1 MSSSEFVPSA
11 PPAASPWTIA
21 ARLALWY
28 TASAFVVVAVATG
41 LLYWVLVT
49 NVSREDDQFLVDTVQ
64 IMRAVLRERPN
75 DIAALRQEVDWEG
88 AARRYA
94 RVYVRVLDERGH
106 LLIET
111 PGASSIIGQH
121 MLTPAGTGD
130 EPGPGADVTSSAGAP
145 YRMLAA
151 WATVGASGNE
161 RRLIQIALD
170 RTTER
175 QLLADYRSRLWA
187 VLALALIA
195 SALVGYFVARRGMA
209 PVAAIAGTARRI
221 GSSTLNERIP
231 ITGLPGELSSLAVT
245 FNAMLDR
252 LEEAF
257 TRLGSLSADLAHE
270 LRTPINNL
278 RGEIEVALGKPRSA
292 AEYQEALASVLEESG
307 RLSLMIDGLM
317 FLARAEHPHTQ
328 IERTVVDL
336 RRELCSVCEF
346 YEPSAA
352 EAGVRLQVADGEP
365 VGAAVD
371 RTMLQR
377 ALGNLI
383 SNALRHTP
391 AGGHIALSAT
401 HCQDEVVVTIR
412 DTGRGIPPEHL
423 SRVSDRFYRV
433 DASRAST
440 SGGLGLGLA
449 IVESIMRVH
458 AGSMEIVSTPGS
470 GTTVS
475 LSFSRARATPPVE
488 ERRDAPGRRVVAR

>member
-1 MSSSEFVPSA
+1 MSSSDRRVSA
-11 PPAASPWTIA
+11 PLAASPWSIA

-94 RVYVRVLDERGH
+94 RVYVRVLDERDH

-121 MLTPAGTGD
+121 TLSPAGMGD
-130 EPGPGADVTSSAGAP
+130 EPGPGIDVASSAGAP

-151 WATVGASGNE
+151 WANVGTGNE

-209 PVAAIAGTARRI
+209 PVAAIAGTAQRI

-231 ITGLPGELSSLAVT
+231 IARLPGELSSLAIT

-252 LEEAF
+252 LEDAF

-317 FLARAEHPHTQ
+317 FLARAENPHTQ

-336 RRELCSVCEF
+336 RRELRSVCEF
-346 YEPSAA
+346 YEPSAG
-352 EAGVRLQVADGEP
+352 EAGVYLQVADGEP

-391 AGGHIALSAT
+391 AAGQVTLSAT
-401 HCQDEVVVTIR
+401 RRQDAVVIEIK
-412 DTGRGIPPEHL
+412 DSGRGIPPEHL

-433 DASRAST
+433 DISRTST

-449 IVESIMRVH
+449 IVESIMKVH
-458 AGSMEIVSTPGS
+458 TGSMEIVSTPGS

-475 LSFSRARATPPVE
+475 LTFPNARALLPVE
-488 ERRDAPGRRVVAR
+488 ERQGAPAVA

>member
-1 MSSSEFVPSA
+1 MSSSEKAASA
-11 PPAASPWTIA
+11 PWSIA

-94 RVYVRVLDERGH
+94 RVYVRVLDERDH

-111 PGASSIIGQH
+111 PGASSIILQH
-121 MLTPAGTGD
+121 TLDPAGMGD
-130 EPGPGADVTSSAGAP
+130 EPGPGIDVTSSAGAP

-151 WATVGASGNE
+151 WANAGTGGNE

-195 SALVGYFVARRGMA
+195 SALVGYFVARHGMA

-231 ITGLPGELSSLAVT
+231 TAGLPGELSSLAIT

-252 LEEAF
+252 LEDAF

-292 AEYQEALASVLEESG
+292 TEYQEALASVLEESG

-317 FLARAEHPHTQ
+317 FLARAENPHTQ

-336 RRELCSVCEF
+336 RRELRGVCEF
-346 YEPSAA
+346 YEPSAG
-352 EAGVRLQVADGEP
+352 EAGVCLQVADGEP

-383 SNALRHTP
+383 SNSLRHTP
-391 AGGHIALSAT
+391 AGGEVTLSAT
-401 HCQDEVVVTIR
+401 HRQDAVVIEIR

-433 DASRAST
+433 DASRTSR

-449 IVESIMRVH
+449 IVESIMKVH
-458 AGSMEIVSTPGS
+458 GGSMEIVSPPGS

-475 LSFSRARATPPVE
+475 LIFPNARAQSPLEAHQDTS
-488 ERRDAPGRRVVAR
+488 AVA

>member
-1 MSSSEFVPSA
+1 MSSSDTDMSSAA
-11 PPAASPWTIA
+11 PPWSIA

-28 TASAFVVVAVATG
+28 TVSAFVVVAVATG

-75 DIAALRQEVDWEG
+75 DIAALQQEVDWEG

-94 RVYVRVLDERGH
+94 RVYVRVIDDRGR

-111 PGASSIIGQH
+111 PGASSIIGDH
-121 MLTPAGTGD
+121 ALSAASVRD
-130 EPGPGADVTSSAGAP
+130 EPGPGIDVTSAAGAP

-151 WATVGASGNE
+151 WATVGEGTDQ
-161 RRLIQIALD
+161 RRLVQIALD
-170 RTTER
+170 RTAER

-187 VLALALIA
+187 VLAFALIA
-195 SALVGYFVARRGMA
+195 SALVGYVVARRGMA
-209 PVAAIAGTARRI
+209 PVAAIAGTAQRI

-231 ITGLPGELSSLAVT
+231 TASLPGELSSLAAT

-257 TRLGSLSADLAHE
+257 TRLASLSADLAHE

-278 RGEIEVALGKPRSA
+278 RGEIEVALGKPRTA
-292 AEYQEALASVLEESG
+292 AEYQDALASVLEESG

-317 FLARAEHPHTQ
+317 FLARAENPQMQ

-336 RRELCSVCEF
+336 RRELHGVCEF
-346 YEPSAA
+346 YEPTAG
-352 EAGVRLQVADGEP
+352 EAGVGLQVADGAA
-365 VGAAVD
+365 VTAAVD

-377 ALGNLI
+377 AVGNLI

-391 AGGHIALSAT
+391 AGGRVVLSAT
-401 HCQDEVVVTIR
+401 NRRNAVVIEIR

-433 DASRAST
+433 DASRTSA

-449 IVESIMRVH
+449 IVESIMKVH
-458 AGSMEIVSTPGS
+458 AGSMEIVSTPGA
-470 GTTVS
+470 GTTIS
-475 LSFSRARATPPVE
+475 LIFPKTSALRPVE
-488 ERRDAPGRRVVAR
+488 TRQDAPAVA